1 MKKINALR
9 DRPEFAGR
17 EIYGTYINDGS
28 ETFRNIVWTFGG
40 DFFQNDPSGN
50 PDFRRVALDTP
61 AAQAAIEL
69 IVRLRLRDRTAFN
82 ATGVAKDG
90 GQEFMNGNIGC
101 YGSIG
106 RWMVPTYKTLKNFH
120 WDVLPVPYEKQK
132 ASMLYYTGWGM
143 SSSCPHPDEAY
154 QLIHFLC
161 GREGQVEQSS
171 YGFRCPR
178 A

>member
-1 MKKINALR
+1 MTKINLKPSAIGGNS
-9 DRPEFAGR
+9 PVR
-17 EIYGTYINDGS
+17 EIYGTAYINNGS

-90 GQEFMNGNIGC
+90 GQEFMNGNASAATARSADGWCRLTKRWKTFIGMFAR
-101 YGSIG
+101 S
-106 RWMVPTYKTLKNFH
+106 VPKSK
-120 WDVLPVPYEKQK
+120 K
-132 ASMLYYTGWGM
+132 
-143 SSSCPHPDEAY
+143 HPCFITPA
-154 QLIHFLC
+154 
-161 GREGQVEQSS
+161 GG
-171 YGFRCPR
+171 
-178 A
+178 